1 LWPGGGRCGGSI
13 PTRSP
18 LAWRPDDKLSSLEV
32 LRFSSVSASFPSWK
46 LEAQIEKLF
55 GLRLLNLKHWL
66 QVLWVGKIS
75 TLKDRKRKFKFNK
88 KFKLYF
94 FICRVWK
101 VLCVYFCSNNG
112 KTRIGAVVLFYHK
125 YFLYATL
132 PSPNTYPKTFSLIRY
147 YFSGCV

>member
-13 PTRSP
+13 PASSP

-75 TLKDRKRKFKFNK
+75 TLKETIEKESLNLIKNLSSTFLFVEFGKFCVS
-88 KFKLYF
+88 
-94 FICRVWK
+94 IS
-101 VLCVYFCSNNG
+101 VLIMENM
-112 KTRIGAVVLFYHK
+112 FYHK